1 MNDLL
6 QHYTLDE
13 IVIFIVLLA
22 FAIKGIVDFYT
33 WGKNHIQSLTNR
45 DFQRK
50 TDKASIKSDIDKL
63 FDIQVVQNEAIEKL
77 TKSVNLLL
85 SSDKDE
91 IKAWITEKHH
101 YFCYEVKYI
110 DDYSLDCIERRY
122 AHYKEEGGNSFIADL
137 MEDLRA
143 LPKVSST
150 VVKISRDS
158 NIK

>member
-13 IVIFIVLLA
+13 IVTFIVLLA

-33 WGKNHIQSLTNR
+33 WGKNHIQSLTNK
-45 DFQRK
+45 DFQKK

-122 AHYKEEGGNSFIADL
+122 AHYKQEGGNSFIADL

>member
-13 IVIFIVLLA
+13 IVTFIVLLA

-33 WGKNHIQSLTNR
+33 WGKNHIQYLTNK
-45 DFQRK
+45 DFQKK
-50 TDKASIKSDIDKL
+50 TDKANIKSDIDKL

-122 AHYKEEGGNSFIADL
+122 AHYKQEGGNSFIADL

>member
-13 IVIFIVLLA
+13 IVVFIVLLA

-33 WGKNHIQSLTNR
+33 WGKNHIQSLTNK

-91 IKAWITEKHH
+91 IKAWITEKHY

-122 AHYKEEGGNSFIADL
+122 AHYKQEGGNSFIADL

>member
-13 IVIFIVLLA
+13 IVVFIVLLA

-33 WGKNHIQSLTNR
+33 WGKNHIQSLTNK